1 MKKLLVITLLFL
13 SSTIYSQ
20 GILSWFKPVEEYSCE
35 CDHHYYYGKG
45 RYSCNNLMGLI
56 FQEGRRLESTAI
68 GKTVDKVIL
77 LTPPS
82 EWSIVDV
89 KGLKLLFDS
98 ITKEATVIDF
108 IDDDRRN
115 YSVYSCKKAN

>member
-1 MKKLLVITLLFL
+1 MKNLLVITLFFL
-13 SSTIYSQ
+13 SSTIFSQ
-20 GILSWFKPVEEYSCE
+20 SVLSWFKPVEEYSCK
-35 CDHHYYYGKG
+35 CDRQYYYGKG